1 MAGVVPRTQEV
12 RGIFPSTLDQGDSEN
27 EEPCCPELP
36 KTQCF
41 RKSIERGLAQ
51 TICQGRKQDTC
62 PPGKKGL
69 GLLPLTPP
77 NTQHTHTHS
86 YTHTTGVAG
95 VCSPTHTHTLT
106 HTHDRWA
113 GVCPP
118 NTHTHDSHGSGA
130 VKWGWSCSE
139 RAEGFA
145 SPAAGRQAPGGPG
158 MRSS

>member
-1 MAGVVPRTQEV
+1 MAGVVPGTQEV
-12 RGIFPSTLDQGDSEN
+12 RGIFPSTSDQGDSEN

-77 NTQHTHTHS
+77 HTQHTHTH
-86 YTHTTGVAG
+86 TRCGRDM
-95 VCSPTHTHTLT
+95 L
-106 HTHDRWA
+106 
-113 GVCPP
+113 P
-118 NTHTHDSHGSGA
+118 NTHTHTHTHTHSCPVGRGMPSQHTHTHTHNSHGSGA
-130 VKWGWSCSE
+130 VKGGRSCSE
-139 RAEGFA
+139 KAEGFA